1 MKIPQKFYIT
11 TCSYKEQINGL
22 KYNSMNWIHA
32 DKITF
37 KKKNSLNI
45 SNQLYLFTV
54 TRLDI
59 ALVMFKLN
67 N

>member
-1 MKIPQKFYIT
+1 MGY
-11 TCSYKEQINGL
+11 
-22 KYNSMNWIHA
+22 YNSTNWIHA